1 MEEPHT
7 HACVHSGL
15 ARLTQGQRLIGEG
28 EHGTGKER
36 GEAKVRDED
45 TDKTRTRKD
54 VRGHRVRT
62 NEEPWN

>member
-1 MEEPHT
+1 MRT
-7 HACVHSGL
+7 HGL
-15 ARLTQGQRLIGEG
+15 ARRTQGQRLTGEG
-28 EHGTGKER
+28 EYGTGKER

-45 TDKTRTRKD
+45 TDKTRTRED